1 MLIVCQASGLT
12 AGNNQCAFTELGSL
26 ELAHG
31 TTVVLIT
38 AHTRTNILQIWI
50 ILLKLKEN
58 NTGYPCALCDF
69 ADCISY
75 QNNF

>member
-12 AGNNQCAFTELGSL
+12 AGNGDVLSYRTYSL

-38 AHTRTNILQIWI
+38 AHTRTNILHRVKWI
-50 ILLKLKEN
+50 ILLKLKRK
-58 NTGYPCALCDF
+58 
-69 ADCISY
+69 
-75 QNNF
+75 